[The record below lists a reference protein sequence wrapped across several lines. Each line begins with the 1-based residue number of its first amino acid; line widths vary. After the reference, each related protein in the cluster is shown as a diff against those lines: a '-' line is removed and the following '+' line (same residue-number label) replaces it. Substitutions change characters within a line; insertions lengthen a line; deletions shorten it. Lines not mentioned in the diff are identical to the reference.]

1 MKRII
6 QLIFCLFFISIT
18 EARVTYNF
26 NSDWV
31 IDYTLLPDSVKQR
44 NYDGKKTVTLPHAW
58 NENDAY
64 RMPITQMTTGKVWY
78 RKTFRLPAS
87 AQDKHVFIE
96 FEGARQSC
104 KVLLNGILLGHYDN
118 GVMAF
123 GFELT
128 SYLMK
133 GENILEVLTDNSWK
147 AREHGTE
154 SSYQWNDRNFNA
166 NYGGLPKNVWLHVMD
181 DVYQTLPLWGNL
193 QTTGTYI

>member
-64 RMPITQMTTGKVWY
+64 RMPITQMTTCCRAACRGCAFLVVGL
-78 RKTFRLPAS
+78 RLFVS
-87 AQDKHVFIE
+87 
-96 FEGARQSC
+96 
-104 KVLLNGILLGHYDN
+104 
-118 GVMAF
+118 
-123 GFELT
+123 
-128 SYLMK
+128 
-133 GENILEVLTDNSWK
+133 GEDHC
-147 AREHGTE
+147 R
-154 SSYQWNDRNFNA
+154 
-166 NYGGLPKNVWLHVMD
+166 
-181 DVYQTLPLWGNL
+181 
-193 QTTGTYI
+193 